1 MTNVLLLMLG
11 VVVGQALSDSY
22 VTKANNAIRE
32 RMMFGARRLADLIVQ
47 VYGSRAEL
55 FL

>member
-1 MTNVLLLMLG
+1 LFIG
-11 VVVGQALSDSY
+11 VVPGKALSDSY
-22 VTKANNAIRE
+22 VTNANNAIRE
-32 RMMFGARRLADLIVQ
+32 RMMFGARRLADLIVE

>member
-1 MTNVLLLMLG
+1 MIG
-11 VVVGQALSDSY
+11 VVAGQALSDAY
-22 VTKANNAIRE
+22 LTKANDATRE